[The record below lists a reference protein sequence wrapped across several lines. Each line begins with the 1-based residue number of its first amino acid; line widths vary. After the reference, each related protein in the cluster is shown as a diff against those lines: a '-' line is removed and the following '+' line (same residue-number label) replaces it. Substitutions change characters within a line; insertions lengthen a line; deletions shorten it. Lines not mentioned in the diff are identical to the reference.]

1 MLRTIQT
8 DKQVQDTYEES
19 SDSNL
24 QTQPSNPNLCKRARS
39 MTPPKV
45 ESPGTNCKRLAIK
58 TRHLYNTVAALKHI
72 ETMSPLPQEVIKS
85 KEVDLEKKSRGGKT
99 VIFDLDETL
108 IHCVMDPNKAEVAI
122 PLQLPTG
129 EKTIVGFNIRPY
141 AMEVLEAASQLHEVI
156 VFTASAK
163 AYADCVLDYLDPC
176 GTLIHHRLYR
186 SSCILTQGVYIK
198 DLRILKNRKLE
209 DTIIIDNSAYS
220 FAFQIDNGI
229 PIIEWKDDRTDR
241 ELYNLIGYLR
251 MIVKEGDVREIN
263 QRAFKLNT
271 FKSR

>member
-1 MLRTIQT
+1 MLQT
-8 DKQVQDTYEES
+8 VKTAKHINDIYEES

-24 QTQPSNPNLCKRARS
+24 QTQPTNIVLSKRARS

-45 ESPGTNCKRLAIK
+45 SSPGSNCKRLAIK

-72 ETMSPLPQEVIKS
+72 ETMSPLPQEAIKS
-85 KEVDLEKKSRGGKT
+85 KEVNLDKKQRGAKT

-108 IHCVMDPNKAEVAI
+108 VHCVMDPNKAEVTI
-122 PLQLPTG
+122 PIKLPTG
-129 EKTIVGFNIRPY
+129 EEALVGFNIRPY
-141 AMEVLEAASQLHEVI
+141 AVECLEIASQLHEVM
-156 VFTASAK
+156 VFTASSK
-163 AYADCVLDYLDPC
+163 SYADAVLDYLDPSN
-176 GTLIHHRLYR
+176 TLIHHRLYR
-186 SSCILTQGVYIK
+186 QSCIMHQGVYVK

-220 FAFQIDNGI
+220 FAMQIDNGV
-229 PIIEWKDDRTDR
+229 PIIEWRDDRTDR

-251 MIVKEGDVREIN
+251 MIAKESDVREIN
-263 QRAFKLNT
+263 QKAFKLNS